1 MIPALHPD
9 PDNRLADG
17 VVVETTLVARLL
29 GLKVLRI
36 DGTVLLSPARV
47 VDSTTVA
54 PPATQP
60 KTPPIDPVVGNGS
73 LALARRLLQE
83 NDELLQR
90 LS

>member
-17 VVVETTLVARLL
+17 IVVETTLVARLL

-54 PPATQP
+54 PAAQP
-60 KTPPIDPVVGNGS
+60 KMPPTDPVVGNGS

-83 NDELLQR
+83 NDERLQR

>member
-47 VDSTTVA
+47 VDSTTVT
-54 PPATQP
+54 PAAQP
-60 KTPPIDPVVGNGS
+60 MRPSTDPVVGNGS

>member
-1 MIPALHPD
+1 MLTALHPD

-17 VVVETTLVARLL
+17 VVVETTLVARLF

-47 VDSTTVA
+47 VDRATVA
-54 PPATQP
+54 PLPQPLGQPA
-60 KTPPIDPVVGNGS
+60 DPAVGNGS
-73 LALARRLLQE
+73 LALARRLLHE
-83 NDELLQR
+83 NDERLQQ